1 MPWVCLGGRA
11 ASNHRPRP
19 LLHLRDLFLMPA
31 GGGSWNF
38 ELRSSFTLMQLFVG
52 FQFFSVSYEIILFE
66 FFVLLCLVV
75 ASKCFSGSDDKQT
88 RPRFLLCS
96 FFCNRAPSSPPH
108 LLLSSSHLEVL
119 LLKPPCLPGRAAQH
133 HYNWA
138 SQPFVLASHIPNF
151 LLEQRENCSCDDS
164 NVSERSCKT
173 LNS

>member
-38 ELRSSFTLMQLFVG
+38 GLRSSFTLMQLFVG

-108 LLLSSSHLEVL
+108 LLFSSFPPLLVSSSHLEVL
-119 LLKPPCLPGRAAQH
+119 LLKPPLPARAAQQF
-133 HYNWA
+133 
-138 SQPFVLASHIPNF
+138 STITTGLAS
-151 LLEQRENCSCDDS
+151 LLF
-164 NVSERSCKT
+164 
-173 LNS
+173 

>member
-38 ELRSSFTLMQLFVG
+38 GLRSSFTLMQLFVG

-96 FFCNRAPSSPPH
+96 FFCNRAPP
-108 LLLSSSHLEVL
+108 LLLSSHLEVL
-119 LLKPPCLPGRAAQH
+119 LLKPPLPARAAQQF
-133 HYNWA
+133 
-138 SQPFVLASHIPNF
+138 STITTGLAS
-151 LLEQRENCSCDDS
+151 LLF
-164 NVSERSCKT
+164 
-173 LNS
+173 

>member
-1 MPWVCLGGRA
+1 MTSLDFYRC
-11 ASNHRPRP
+11 
-19 LLHLRDLFLMPA
+19 
-31 GGGSWNF
+31 
-38 ELRSSFTLMQLFVG
+38 FVG

-75 ASKCFSGSDDKQT
+75 APKCFAGSDDKQT

-96 FFCNRAPSSPPH
+96 FFCNRAPP
-108 LLLSSSHLEVL
+108 LLLSSHLEVL

-173 LNS
+173 LKSAFFETPTDSQRIHGCHFLIAEKWLFHLCL

>member
-31 GGGSWNF
+31 GRGSWNF
-38 ELRSSFTLMQLFVG
+38 GLRSSFTLMQLFVG

-75 ASKCFSGSDDKQT
+75 APKCFAGSDDKQT

-108 LLLSSSHLEVL
+108 LLLSSSPRL
-119 LLKPPCLPGRAAQH
+119 LLPFGSFTPQAPLPA
-133 HYNWA
+133 
-138 SQPFVLASHIPNF
+138 
-151 LLEQRENCSCDDS
+151 REGCSAP
-164 NVSERSCKT
+164 
-173 LNS
+173 LQLG

>member
-38 ELRSSFTLMQLFVG
+38 GLRSSFTLMQLFVG

-75 ASKCFSGSDDKQT
+75 ASKCFAGSDDKQT

-96 FFCNRAPSSPPH
+96 FFCNRAPP
-108 LLLSSSHLEVL
+108 LLLSSHLEVL
-119 LLKPPCLPGRAAQH
+119 LLKPPLPARAAQQF
-133 HYNWA
+133 
-138 SQPFVLASHIPNF
+138 STITTGLAS
-151 LLEQRENCSCDDS
+151 LLF
-164 NVSERSCKT
+164 
-173 LNS
+173 

>member
-75 ASKCFSGSDDKQT
+75 ASKCFAGSNNKQT

-96 FFCNRAPSSPPH
+96 FFCNRAPP
-108 LLLSSSHLEVL
+108 LLLSSHLEVL
-119 LLKPPCLPGRAAQH
+119 LLKPPLPARAAQQF
-133 HYNWA
+133 
-138 SQPFVLASHIPNF
+138 STITTGLAS
-151 LLEQRENCSCDDS
+151 LLF
-164 NVSERSCKT
+164 
-173 LNS
+173 

>member
-31 GGGSWNF
+31 GRGSWNF
-38 ELRSSFTLMQLFVG
+38 GLRSSFTLMQLFVG

-75 ASKCFSGSDDKQT
+75 APKCFAGSDDKQT

-96 FFCNRAPSSPPH
+96 FFCNRAPP
-108 LLLSSSHLEVL
+108 LLLPFGSFT
-119 LLKPPCLPGRAAQH
+119 PQAPLPARAAQH

-151 LLEQRENCSCDDS
+151 LLEQRENGSCDDS

>member
-31 GGGSWNF
+31 GRGSWNF
-38 ELRSSFTLMQLFVG
+38 GLRSSFTLMQLFVG

-75 ASKCFSGSDDKQT
+75 APKCFAGSDDKQT

-96 FFCNRAPSSPPH
+96 FFCNRAPP
-108 LLLSSSHLEVL
+108 LLLSSHLEVL

-151 LLEQRENCSCDDS
+151 LLEQRENGSCDDS